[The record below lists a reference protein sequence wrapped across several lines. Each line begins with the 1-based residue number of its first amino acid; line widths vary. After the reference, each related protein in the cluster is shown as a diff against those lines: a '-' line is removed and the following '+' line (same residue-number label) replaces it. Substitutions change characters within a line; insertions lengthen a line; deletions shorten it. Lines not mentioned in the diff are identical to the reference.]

1 MPGSITLPDD
11 QEVVLPLIFKDA
23 IGAVHAPAS
32 GGSVSSD
39 NTAVATVT
47 LAADDQSITVVSV
60 ADGTCNVTYTNG
72 SLSDTLAVTVAAPT
86 PTSVSIDTS
95 NPVFEPKP

>member
-11 QEVVLPLIFKDA
+11 QEVTVPLKFADA
-23 IGAVHAPAS
+23 IGAVHAPAT
-32 GGSVSSD
+32 GGTASSD

-47 LAADDQSITVVSV
+47 VAADDQSVLIVSV

-86 PTSVSIDTS
+86 PTSVALDVADA
-95 NPVFEPKP
+95 VFSAKP